1 MEKITTVGL
10 DLAKQVM
17 SVHAVDGDG
26 RMVTRKL
33 LRREQLLRW
42 TATLPEC
49 IVAMEACGGAHYWAR
64 ELRRQGHT
72 VRHHCGGVRT
82 GVSQEWEERR
92 Q

>member
-33 LRREQLLRW
+33 LR
-42 TATLPEC
+42 ASSC
-49 IVAMEACGGAHYWAR
+49 CGG
-64 ELRRQGHT
+64 RR
-72 VRHHCGGVRT
+72 RCP
-82 GVSQEWEERR
+82 SA
-92 Q
+92 